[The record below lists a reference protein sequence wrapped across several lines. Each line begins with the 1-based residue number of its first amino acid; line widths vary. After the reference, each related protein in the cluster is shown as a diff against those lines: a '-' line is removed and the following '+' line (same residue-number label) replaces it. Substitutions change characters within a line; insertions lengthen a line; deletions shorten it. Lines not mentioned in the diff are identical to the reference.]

1 MNNTN
6 RVLNRIVLFLV
17 GLVLV
22 ALGAVAILATAWN
35 PARDAWSAATEAGDS
50 WLVSAADAT
59 TIGATTA
66 SWVAIGAVV
75 LIVLAIA
82 LLIFLLTR
90 VGGGRSRVVVRSDA
104 SETPLGRVVIREGFA
119 SDALKNALSTRDD
132 VLSVSMSASDIRR
145 QPVMHVAVTPRQNT
159 DPRALAEDVD
169 RLVTNLAVVTGQQIP
184 TYVSLHSGLRAKLAA
199 DHRRLA

>member
-6 RVLNRIVLFLV
+6 RVLNRIVLFVV

-22 ALGAVAILATAWN
+22 ALGAVAIAATAWN
-35 PARDAWSAATEAGDS
+35 PARDAWSSATQAGDS
-50 WLVSAADAT
+50 WLAGAAEAT
-59 TIGATTA
+59 AIGATTA
-66 SWVAIGAVV
+66 SWVAVGAVV

-90 VGGGRSRVVVRSDA
+90 VGGGRSRVVMRSDS
-104 SETPLGRVVIREGFA
+104 SETPLGRVVVREGFA
-119 SDALKNALSTRDD
+119 SDALKNALSTRPD
-132 VLSVSMSASDIRR
+132 VLSVSVSASDIRR

-159 DPRALAEDVD
+159 DPRSLAEDVD
-169 RLVTNLAVVTGQQIP
+169 QLVANLAIMTGRQIP
-184 TYVSLHSGLRAKLAA
+184 TYISVHSGLRARLAS